1 MVKERERLHFGEL
14 FKAFWSESESQE
26 IPEMDE
32 ALKDEKLLTDKEKAE
47 LKKALKEVEK
57 MEVKVSTIQSKPR
70 NRKIE
75 QVKENVKIVE
85 NKSQNIEK
93 IVEDERER

>member
-57 MEVKVSTIQSKPR
+57 MEVKVSTIQSKPG
-70 NRKIE
+70 NRKIA